1 MIDLNLWRVN
11 LMKTR
16 TATPRIPLST
26 LRQRAHSLRLVLTDS
41 DGVLTD
47 TGVFYSTDGEAM
59 KRFSIRDGMGVERLR
74 ADGVETAI
82 MTGEVSG
89 SVRRRAEKL
98 AMPYLYLGIKDK
110 KKHLDSVL
118 RETGF
123 SLDQLA
129 YIGDDVNDLEVILAI
144 HPEGITAAPADAVPE
159 IARAVH
165 YRCKKNGGAGAFRE
179 FAEWLLSLR
188 ATSGRSR

>member
-1 MIDLNLWRVN
+1 
-11 LMKTR
+11 MKAR
-16 TATPRIPLST
+16 TGSSSRSPLSS
-26 LRQRAHSLRLVLTDS
+26 LRQRARRLRLVLTDS

-47 TGVFYSTDGEAM
+47 TGVFYSTDGEVM

-98 AMPYLYLGIKDK
+98 AMPFLYLGIKDK
-110 KKHLDSVL
+110 KKHLDVVL
-118 RETGF
+118 QETGF

-129 YIGDDVNDLEVILAI
+129 YIGDDMNDLEVIRAI
-144 HPEGITAAPADAVPE
+144 TPHGITAAPADAVPE

-165 YRCKKNGGAGAFRE
+165 YRCEKNGGAGAFRE
-179 FAEWLLSLR
+179 FAEWLISLR
-188 ATSGRSR
+188 RTSERSR